1 MRNALRRLDLP
12 ATEADA
18 ILIATGVPAS
28 ARPEELDLET
38 FAAIA
43 SAVPA

>member
-1 MRNALRRLDLP
+1 LP

-18 ILIATGVPAS
+18 ILTATGVAAS
-28 ARPEELDLET
+28 ARPEELDLAT
-38 FAAIA
+38 FAAIV